1 MLNLNIEDV
10 FMFKQRNVL
19 MLILL
24 ATYLLFSQ
32 ELLQVNRDSTVQ
44 YYKTDKIS
52 NFTFSEV
59 EDQILRVKNKDGSY
73 TDFDLG
79 LISDITFSELDGIE
93 DHEEILGKFGIS
105 LLKNYPNPFNPV
117 TTISFSLKKT
127 GETKVEIFNH
137 LGQLVETI
145 HNGKLMAGNHSIKW
159 NAGNNNASSGVYF
172 IKVSQSDQILSG
184 KILLIK

>member
-1 MLNLNIEDV
+1 
-10 FMFKQRNVL
+10 MFKQKIVL
-19 MLILL
+19 ILILL
-24 ATYLLFSQ
+24 AVCILFSQ
-32 ELLQVNRDSTVQ
+32 ELLKVNRDSTVQ
-44 YYKTDKIS
+44 YYKTDRIS

-59 EDQILRVKNKDGSY
+59 EEQMLRIKKKDGTY
-73 TDFDLG
+73 ADFD
-79 LISDITFSELDGIE
+79 IDKITNITFTDTSGII
-93 DHEEILGKFGIS
+93 DHEEIFRNMGIS

-137 LGQLVETI
+137 LGQFVETI

-159 NAGNNNASSGVYF
+159 NAGSNNSSSGVYF
-172 IKVSQSDQILSG
+172 VKVSQNDQILSS